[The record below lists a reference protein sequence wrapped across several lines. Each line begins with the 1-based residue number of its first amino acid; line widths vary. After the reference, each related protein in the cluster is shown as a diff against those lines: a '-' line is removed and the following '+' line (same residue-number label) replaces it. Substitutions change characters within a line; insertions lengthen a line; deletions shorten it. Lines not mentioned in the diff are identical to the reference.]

1 MRRRSCFSFLS
12 FACAALVLPGCICLF
27 MQTAFGQ
34 VYRPI
39 APQSTDHPPQ
49 KYKLEGTVINSVTG
63 EPVPRALVQ
72 LNAAVM
78 ETVLTG
84 PDGRFHFAAVPEGQI
99 AVSAQK
105 PGFFQK
111 EPGKPHAWP
120 PYGITVGPETG
131 PITVMLVPE
140 GAIYGHV

>member
-1 MRRRSCFSFLS
+1 MRRESCFSFLS
-12 FACAALVLPGCICLF
+12 FACTALVLLGCICLF
-27 MQTAFGQ
+27 TQAASSQ

-39 APQSTDHPPQ
+39 APQSTDHSPQ

-72 LNAAVM
+72 LNGAVM

-99 AVSAQK
+99 AVSARK
-105 PGFFQK
+105 PGFFEK
-111 EPGKPHAWP
+111 EPGK
-120 PYGITVGPETG
+120 
-131 PITVMLVPE
+131 
-140 GAIYGHV
+140 